1 MTNKQHYIPWVLIF
15 GAGSGVLSIIPII
28 NWLNCLFCGW
38 MLLGAMF
45 AVKVISDKAN
55 ATIEPGEGAIIGL
68 FTGLV
73 TGVIYG
79 GVSSLLVGA
88 QAGQMEQIMRQFGGG
103 GLSMGVGGIV
113 MMTLCI
119 GVIVFPIFGAL
130 GGLIGSAVFKKNT
143 PYGGPPPGGGYG
155 GPPAGGPPAGGPPA
169 QGGGF
174 GGPPQ
179 QGGGF
184 GGPPQGGGGFGGP
197 PQGGGGFGGPPQGG
211 GGPMGPPT

>member
-1 MTNKQHYIPWVLIF
+1 MTNKQYYIPWVLVF
-15 GAGSGVLSIIPII
+15 GAGTGVLSIIPII

-45 AVKVISDKAN
+45 TVKVIGDKAN
-55 ATIEPGEGAIIGL
+55 ASIEVGEGAIIGL
-68 FTGLV
+68 LTGLV

-79 GVSSLLVGA
+79 GFSAMMVGF
-88 QAGQMEQIMRQFGGG
+88 QAGQVQQLLSQFGGG
-103 GLSMGVGGIV
+103 SMSMGIGGLVI
-113 MMTLCI
+113 TSLCI
-119 GVIVFPIFGAL
+119 GILVFPIFGAL
-130 GGLIGSAVFKKNT
+130 GGLIGAAVFKKNT
-143 PYGGPPPGGGYG
+143 PYGGPPPGGGFG

-174 GGPPQ
+174 GPP

-184 GGPPQGGGGFGGP
+184 GGPPQ
-197 PQGGGGFGGPPQGG
+197 GGGFGGPPQGG